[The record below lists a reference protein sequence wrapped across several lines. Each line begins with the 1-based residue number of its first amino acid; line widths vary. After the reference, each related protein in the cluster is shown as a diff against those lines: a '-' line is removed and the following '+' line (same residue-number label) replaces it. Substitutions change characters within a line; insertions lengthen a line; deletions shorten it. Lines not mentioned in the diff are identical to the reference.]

1 MGHLGSYTDFT
12 YLYHMAKK
20 PLLQVRSSPD
30 LYYTEHAPVASLKNN
45 ELIALVAQSGVKRT
59 K

>member
-1 MGHLGSYTDFT
+1 
-12 YLYHMAKK
+12 MAEK

-30 LYYTEHAPVASLKNN
+30 LYYTEHAPMASLKNN
-45 ELIALVAQSGVKRT
+45 ELIALVAQSEVIRT

>member
-1 MGHLGSYTDFT
+1 
-12 YLYHMAKK
+12 MAEK

-30 LYYTEHAPVASLKNN
+30 LYYTVHALMPSLKNN
-45 ELIALVAQSGVKRT
+45 ELIALVAQSDVKRT